1 LACVGKE
8 SIRAEGVLM
17 IVGDLSFKRCNFLL
31 ELLICMRESIGFKAM
46 NGILMLDG
54 GNEPLCNVLGTFGR
68 NVLGEDIDG

>member
-1 LACVGKE
+1 MACVGKE

-17 IVGDLSFKRCNFLL
+17 IVGDLSFKRRNFLL

-54 GNEPLCNVLGTFGR
+54 GNEPLCNVLGTFSR